1 MSYILNALKHSES
14 QRSRGEIPHV
24 DSQPEFVTAV
34 PSRLSQRAWQ
44 WALWLA
50 VAVLLIG
57 LGWAGLGGRADAVR
71 EPPVVSPPATVL
83 APAPAATPAPT
94 TVPSVAPVAE
104 PPPSPGLPALQE
116 MAGVRVR
123 LGEAV
128 QPLTPEPVPVS
139 GVAVPGPQVVLD
151 LPVSS
156 GFVPPANGP
165 SSLSRPFPA
174 QAGAASP
181 ANEAPPTERL
191 NGVSHW
197 KTSPPELQKQLR
209 ELAFTAHIYSVN
221 PASRFIRVSGH
232 TLHEGDPLAPEL
244 QLLQITRDG
253 LVFSYH
259 NEKYWMGAN

>member
-24 DSQPEFVTAV
+24 DSQPEFVTAA
-34 PSRLSQRAWQ
+34 PNRLSQRAWQ

-57 LGWAGLGGRADAVR
+57 LGWVGLGGRAEDDR
-71 EPPVVSPPATVL
+71 ELPVAPPPAAVL
-83 APAPAATPAPT
+83 APPAATASLS
-94 TVPSVAPVAE
+94 VPNVAPVAV
-104 PPPSPGLPALQE
+104 PPPAPGLPALQE

-128 QPLTPEPVPVS
+128 QPLIPEPAQVN
-139 GVAVPGPQVVLD
+139 GVAASGPQVVLD

-165 SSLSRPFPA
+165 SSLSQPFPA
-174 QAGAASP
+174 QAGAPASVSETP
-181 ANEAPPTERL
+181 AAERL

-197 KTSPPELQKQLR
+197 KTAPPELQKQLR
-209 ELAFTAHIYSVN
+209 ELAFTAHIYSIN

-232 TLHEGDPLAPEL
+232 TLHEGDPLAAEL

-253 LVFSYH
+253 LVLGYH
-259 NEKYWMGAN
+259 GEKFWMGAN